1 MIVIEDNLNKI
12 IELAQ
17 QFGANYS
24 DVRYEKNSSLMIS
37 TEDGSIHTISSNIN
51 EGFNIRILI
60 NGTWG
65 FAAST
70 DIKDYKHT
78 VEKAIKLVKSKP
90 AGTIKLAEI
99 RPVKEKYAHPH
110 KKDPSRVPL
119 EEKVSLL
126 LDANKEMLKPQIKKS
141 NVAYSENHN
150 KKLFASSEGSAIE
163 ESKFIMYAQAFA
175 SSGREYYTDEV
186 GSTTGYELIEDTNLV
201 DFAKNIA
208 DMAIKISKAPNA
220 PTGKTEVILDQDFA
234 ALVAHEIIG
243 HPSEADRVLGKEAHW
258 AGKTWWE
265 HLRGTQIAADIV
277 NVVDDSTTKGHFGSF
292 KYDDEGVKGK
302 RKFLIKDGI
311 LTEHINNRETAATLN
326 MEPNGGMRA
335 ASWEYFPLIRMTN
348 TFFLPSS
355 WKFEE
360 MLSEIK
366 DGIYLCGDKM
376 PSIDWRRF
384 NFQIAARYGY
394 IIKNGELTELVRNPS
409 LAGVTPEFLKSINAI
424 GNDLKIKSIP
434 NCGKGDPMQTMYVG
448 NGAPHIRAT
457 AHVIGASD

>member
-1 MIVIEDNLNKI
+1 MIIIEDKIAKI
-12 IELAQ
+12 IELSLHL
-17 QFGANYS
+17 GANYS
-24 DVRYEKNSSLMIS
+24 DLRYEKNSSLAIS
-37 TEDGSIHTISSNIN
+37 TEDGSIHNISSNIN
-51 EGFNIRILI
+51 EGFNIRVLI

-65 FAAST
+65 FAASP
-70 DIKDYKHT
+70 DINDYKQT
-78 VEKAIKLVKSKP
+78 VEKAIKLAKTKP
-90 AGTIKLAEI
+90 PGTIKLA
-99 RPVKEKYAHPH
+99 PSKTVKEKYIHPH

-119 EEKVSLL
+119 EEKISLL
-126 LDANKEMLKPQIKKS
+126 LDANKIMLKPEIKKS

-150 KKLFASSEGSAIE
+150 KKLFASSEGSHIE

-175 SSGREYYTDEV
+175 FSGKEYYTDEF
-186 GSTTGYELIEDTNLV
+186 GSTTGYEMVEDTNLV
-201 DFAKNIA
+201 EFANNVS
-208 DMAIKISKAPNA
+208 DMSIKLSSAKNA
-220 PTGKTEVILDQDFA
+220 PTGKTEVILDQDFG

-258 AGKTWWE
+258 SGKTWWE
-265 HLRGTQIAADIV
+265 HLRGTQVAADIV
-277 NVVDDSTTKGHFGSF
+277 TVVDDSTTEGHFGSF

-302 RKFLIKDGI
+302 RKFLIKDGV
-311 LTEHINNRETAATLN
+311 LTEHINNRETAHVLG

-348 TFFLPSS
+348 TFFLSGK
-355 WKFEE
+355 WNFEE

-384 NFQIAARYGY
+384 NFQIAARYGFM
-394 IIKNGELTELVRNPS
+394 IKNGELTEMIRNPS

-424 GNDLKIKSIP
+424 ANDLKIKSIP

>member
-1 MIVIEDNLNKI
+1 
-12 IELAQ
+12 Q
-17 QFGANYS
+17 
-24 DVRYEKNSSLMIS
+24 
-37 TEDGSIHTISSNIN
+37 
-51 EGFNIRILI
+51 
-60 NGTWG
+60 
-65 FAAST
+65 
-70 DIKDYKHT
+70 
-78 VEKAIKLVKSKP
+78 
-90 AGTIKLAEI
+90 
-99 RPVKEKYAHPH
+99 
-110 KKDPSRVPL
+110 L
-119 EEKVSLL
+119 EEKISLL
-126 LDANKEMLKPQIKKS
+126 LDANKEMLKPEIKKS

-150 KKLFASSEGSAIE
+150 KKMFASSEGSAIE
-163 ESKFIMYAQAFA
+163 ESKFIIYAQVFA
-175 SSGREYYTDEV
+175 SSGKEYYTDEV
-186 GSTTGYELIEDTNLV
+186 GSTTGYELIEDTNLI
-201 DFAKNIA
+201 DFAKNIS
-208 DMAIKISKAPNA
+208 DMSIKLSKAPNA
-220 PTGKTEVILDQDFA
+220 PTGKTEVILEQDFG
-234 ALVAHEIIG
+234 ALVAHEILG

-265 HLRGTQIAADIV
+265 HLRGAQIAADIV
-277 NVVDDSTTKGHFGSF
+277 NVVDDSTTEGHFGSF

-311 LTEHINNRETAATLN
+311 LTEHINNRETAAFLG

-348 TFFLPSS
+348 TFFLNGDH
-355 WKFEE
+355 KFEE

-366 DGIYLCGDKM
+366 DGVYLCGDKM

-394 IIKNGELTELVRNPS
+394 IIKNGELTDLVRNPS